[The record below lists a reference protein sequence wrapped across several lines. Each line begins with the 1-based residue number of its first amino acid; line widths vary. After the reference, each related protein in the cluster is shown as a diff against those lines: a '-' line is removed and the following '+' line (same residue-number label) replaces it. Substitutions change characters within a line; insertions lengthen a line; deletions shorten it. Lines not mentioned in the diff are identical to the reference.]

1 MQITCNT
8 LWWCSERS
16 NELFF
21 HTPSDSAQ
29 MGYIQCYRPGRQ
41 IVSNGIRYRP
51 DITPPASIRT
61 ITLREAQELFPD
73 FPLFQHGHMPQRRE
87 RTATE
92 MNSMLAAMTAPM
104 ASQPAQEYQDAYQE
118 YVQHCMQNTYS
129 YLAPNPAI
137 LAEAVRL
144 ASEYTPELV
153 APKHK
158 PLPAPEHNDALP
170 YRTGLELTA
179 IYENWLGV
187 DSYEIGTDKAI
198 AHYNYHICSKYRSH
212 YNKNG
217 GDFHEDGHCVEWATP
232 VYDDWKTLKSQWE
245 DFYRTMH
252 CESYYPRHPDT
263 VCGGGHIH
271 VDLPNEQTNQRIQH
285 LCYSYPVLPWLFTQ
299 AEDTNSANN
308 PTKEIWSDYFE
319 KLDFRVFSQTKEY
332 AVGSSKCKSNIIEFR
347 FFQAAKSWEEQK
359 LHIEFA
365 HALVSYCANSNDVW
379 QPAKLR
385 TRKKLSD
392 ITKRQAVA
400 MFKELCARIG
410 FDWQRCEY
418 LFKANLY
425 PRWRK
430 EYQRT

>member
-8 LWWCSERS
+8 LWWYGERG

-21 HTPSDSAQ
+21 HTPSDGAQ
-29 MGYIQCYRPGRQ
+29 MGYIQCYRPGRR

-51 DITPPASIRT
+51 DLAVPANIRKITM
-61 ITLREAQELFPD
+61 REAQELFPD
-73 FPLFQHGHMPQRRE
+73 FPLFQHGPQPQRE

-92 MNSMLAAMTAPM
+92 VAMAAQLATMQNQMLVAMTAPM
-104 ASQPAQEYQDAYQE
+104 PSQAAQDYLGAYQQYITDRYE
-118 YVQHCMQNTYS
+118 C
-129 YLAPNPAI
+129 LAPSLADVAGAMQSKPAP
-137 LAEAVRL
+137 
-144 ASEYTPELV
+144 T
-153 APKHK
+153 PKHEQ
-158 PLPAPEHNDALP
+158 PQHADALP

-187 DSYEIGTDKAI
+187 DGYENGTDKAI
-198 AHYNYHICSKYRSH
+198 SHYNSHICKSYATL
-212 YNKNG
+212 NKNG
-217 GDFHEDGHCVEWATP
+217 GDFHADGHCVEWATP
-232 VYDDWKTLKSQWE
+232 VYDRWQKLQKDWT
-245 DFYRTMH
+245 DFYRWM
-252 CESYYPRHPDT
+252 CYESYYPRHPDT

-271 VDLPNEQTNQRIQH
+271 VDLPDVYVHKRIQH

-299 AEDTNSANN
+299 AEDTDSANN
-308 PTKEIWSDYFE
+308 PTKETWHCRFE
-319 KLDFRVFSQTKEY
+319 KLDSDCFSQTKEY
-332 AVGSSKCKSNIIEFR
+332 AVGCSKYKHNIIEFR

-385 TRKKLSD
+385 THKELKA

-425 PRWRK
+425 RRWRK
-430 EYQRT
+430 GYERTW